1 MPRKSVAS
9 QQVVSI
15 VNVPRIKAP
24 PHLPDSQRIALQG
37 LIDSKPGDYF
47 QACDLP
53 LLVQLV
59 RHLEAADRWAT
70 ETQALESGDLDGLKW
85 LSTQAERESKA
96 IVLLMRTLRLSPQA
110 RYRPDATSKHR
121 AAFAGPRPWEV
132 EG

>member
-24 PHLPDSQRIALQG
+24 THLPDSQRIALQG

-59 RHLEAADRWAT
+59 RHLEAADRWAA
-70 ETQALESGDLDGLKW
+70 ETQALEADDLDGLKW
-85 LSTQAERESKA
+85 LSMQADRESKA

-121 AAFAGPRPWEV
+121 AVSAGPKPWEV